1 MTSHDHPPRQAGQR
15 VLLHAFSTFSFGGA
29 QARFVQLANALGADY
44 RHVVMAMDDCF
55 DAGARLS
62 RDVVW
67 EPMPVPVTKGGA
79 LANRRLFRSI
89 LRRIQPDLLLSY
101 NWGAIEWAAAN
112 LPRVCPQVH
121 VEDGFGPDEAHGQ
134 LQRRV
139 WARRVLLGLN
149 GLQVV
154 VASRNLESLARGLW
168 KIPARQ
174 VRFVRNGVDVPEAL
188 EGLRSRHTASPA
200 VLRIGTVA
208 GLRPEKNIA
217 RLIRAFAQITA
228 QSPHACQLS
237 IVGDGPLRADLQAL
251 ACDLGVDGA
260 VEFIGYS
267 TNPLAHLATFD
278 LFALSS
284 DTEQLPIA
292 LLEAMAVGMPVVATR
307 VGDVGEILAEVSPDN
322 LCAPDD
328 AAFTAQ
334 LLRVLGCQH
343 QWPQWAQAG
352 QDKVRSAYSKAHM
365 LAQWKLLF
373 DGHGA
378 SL

>member
-1 MTSHDHPPRQAGQR
+1 MTSHGQR

-29 QARFVQLANALGADY
+29 QARFVQLANALGPQY
-44 RHVVMAMDDCF
+44 RHVVMAMDNCF

-62 RDVVW
+62 HDVVW
-67 EPMPVPVTKGGA
+67 EPMPLPVTKGSA
-79 LANRRLFRSI
+79 LANRRLFRNI
-89 LRRIQPDLLLSY
+89 LLRMQPDLLLSY

-112 LPRVCPQVH
+112 YPRVCQQVH
-121 VEDGFGPDEAHGQ
+121 VEDGFGPDEAYGQ

-139 WARRVLLGLN
+139 WARWLLLGMN

-154 VASRNLESLARGLW
+154 VASRNLERLARGRW
-168 KIPARQ
+168 KIPALQ
-174 VRFVRNGVDVPEAL
+174 VRFVCNGVNVPDT
-188 EGLRSRHTASPA
+188 LRSRSTDASG

-217 RLIRAFAQITA
+217 RLIRAFAQVAASYPCHLT
-228 QSPHACQLS
+228 

-251 ACDLGVDGA
+251 ACELGVEDA
-260 VEFIGYS
+260 VEFTGYS
-267 TNPLAHLATFD
+267 ANPLAHLAMFD

-307 VGDVGEILAEVSPDN
+307 VGDVSEILAGVSPDN

-328 AAFTAQ
+328 AAFAAK
-334 LLRVLGCQH
+334 LLWVLGCQP

-352 QDKVRSAYSKAHM
+352 QDKVRAAYSQAHM
-365 LAQWKLLF
+365 VAQWKQLF
-373 DGHGA
+373 DGDGA